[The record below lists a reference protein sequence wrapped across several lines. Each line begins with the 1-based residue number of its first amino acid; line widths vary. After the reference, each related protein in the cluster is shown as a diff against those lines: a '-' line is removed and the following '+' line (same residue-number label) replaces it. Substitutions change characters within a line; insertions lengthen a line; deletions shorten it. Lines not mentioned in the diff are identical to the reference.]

1 VRSLFGAIIELP
13 SKPLARTLRT
23 IWRPSIGRVG
33 RKLVS
38 FRLSFYKKRNSSHY
52 LSKESQC
59 RYVVGLKIMY
69 KFLHSQ
75 ALIIASLLMLITGCT
90 DKALTADVALLKQEV
105 ASLKANPKMA
115 EELRSIRTDISKVK
129 EELGSISVSLK
140 DSLES
145 SKQRELRG
153 AQVEKGLLERI
164 AALDLH
170 LSGTEVRMRS
180 LTDRLDGL
188 INLLP
193 IEKLSMWKTSGE
205 VACQQL
211 TIKDVN
217 SSNITTATPNY
228 ITQQDASGAFLR
240 LGSIG
245 QTRGLIAK
253 SKTGYN
259 SGLFVGD
266 KEAELVVVGPDESYS
281 KINAT
286 PLGGGFLS
294 AKKDQEKQVVGL
306 FRLEE
311 KNETYLMMS
320 NPKNTFLANAGGV
333 ELKKGDQ
340 LVLKLQSASR
350 GANMAIYDD
359 VGSRPKILLNLVEN
373 GEPNIT
379 VIGATQFDV
388 MYPKVDHPK

>member
-1 VRSLFGAIIELP
+1 MRSLFGSIIELP
-13 SKPLARTLRT
+13 SKPLARALRT

-38 FRLSFYKKRNSSHY
+38 FRLSFYKKRNSSQY
-52 LSKESQC
+52 LSKESQY
-59 RYVVGLKIMY
+59 RYVVGLKIMH

-75 ALIIASLLMLITGCT
+75 ALIIASLLMLLTGCT

-193 IEKLSMWKTSGE
+193 IEKLSVWKTSGE

-217 SSNITTATPNY
+217 SPNIITATPNY
-228 ITQQDASGAFLR
+228 ITQQDASGASLS
-240 LGSIG
+240 LGSSG
-245 QTRGLIAK
+245 ETRGLIAK

-266 KEAELVVVGPDESYS
+266 NVAELIVVAPDESYS
-281 KINAT
+281 KVFAA
-286 PLGGGFLS
+286 PMGGGFKS
-294 AKKDQEKQVVGL
+294 AKKDEDQQGIGL
-306 FRLEE
+306 FRME
-311 KNETYLMMS
+311 NQNATYLRMS
-320 NPKNTFLANAGGV
+320 NPKNTFLASAGGV

-340 LVLKLQSASR
+340 SVLKLQSASR
-350 GANMAIYDD
+350 GAAMAIYDD
-359 VGSRPKILLNLVEN
+359 VGNLPRIALSLKEN
-373 GEPNIT
+373 GEPAIS
-379 VIGATQFDV
+379 VVGATQFDV
-388 MYPKVDHPK
+388 MYPKTNLPK

>member
-1 VRSLFGAIIELP
+1 
-13 SKPLARTLRT
+13 
-23 IWRPSIGRVG
+23 
-33 RKLVS
+33 
-38 FRLSFYKKRNSSHY
+38 
-52 LSKESQC
+52 
-59 RYVVGLKIMY
+59 MY
-69 KFLHSQ
+69 QFLHLQ
-75 ALIIASLLMLITGCT
+75 ALMIASLLMLLTGCT
-90 DKALTADVALLKQEV
+90 DKALTADVVLLKQEV
-105 ASLKANPKMA
+105 ALLKASPKMA

-129 EELGSISVSLK
+129 EELGSISISLK
-140 DSLES
+140 DGLES
-145 SKQRELRG
+145 IKQRELRG
-153 AQVEKGLLERI
+153 ALVEKGLLERI

-193 IEKLSMWKTSGE
+193 IEKLSVWKTSGE

-217 SSNITTATPNY
+217 SPNIITATPNY
-228 ITQQDASGAFLR
+228 IRQQDASGASLS

-245 QTRGLIAK
+245 ETRGLIAK

-266 KEAELVVVGPDESYS
+266 NVAELIVVAPDESYS
-281 KINAT
+281 KINAN
-286 PLGGGFLS
+286 PLGGGLYS
-294 AKKDQEKQVVGL
+294 AKKDQEKQMIGL

-340 LVLKLQSASR
+340 LVLKLQSAGR
-350 GANMAIYDD
+350 GGNMAIYDD
-359 VGSRPKILLNLVEN
+359 VGNLPRIALSLKEN
-373 GEPNIT
+373 GEPAIA
-379 VIGATQFDV
+379 VVGATQFDV
-388 MYPKVDHPK
+388 MYPKTNLPK